1 MSLSIPDLQFMK
13 KSSSSKAPAFPLQ
26 LVLIV
31 PFVLQVFGAVGL
43 VGYLSFKNGEKAV
56 QDLGDKLINRTSSE
70 LDHHLNTYL
79 SIPQQVTQINADV
92 IRMGLLDLRDR
103 QTQGKY
109 LWHQMQAYDLSYIN
123 INVPIGEGAGVAR
136 FDGHTLTI
144 DDIRAKSPSL
154 PNNTTTYLTD
164 NDGNRT
170 GIFSTSPWDILN
182 EPTYTEP
189 VKAGKPIWIRIYT
202 FYDPSY
208 PPYIAASAARPVYD
222 NNKKLIAVVGA
233 DIHLSKISE
242 FLRNLDVS
250 RSGQVFIIERD
261 GMLVANSS
269 KEEPFFLG
277 NNEIKRLKAT
287 ESSNPI
293 VRHIAQHIQQQI
305 PNLKNITNLKEMNV
319 DFQQEKYHVHI
330 TPWRDKYGL
339 DWLVVTSIPESSF
352 MTQIYANTQTTIL
365 LCLVA
370 LVGATAIG
378 IFTSRWIAHPIRR
391 LNQASKAMASGDLEQ
406 KVAPGNIAEINILG
420 SSFNDMGEQLRESF
434 IALEKSNAELE
445 VRVEERTLELKT
457 ALQELHRTQAQVIQ
471 SEKMSSLGQLVAGVA
486 HEINNP
492 VSFIHGNLT
501 HVQEYTRNLL
511 NFLQLYQQH
520 YPNPVDEIQIEAEE
534 IDLEFIQ
541 EDLPKIVSS
550 MQMGTDRIRNIVL
563 SLRNFSRTDEVDTK
577 RVNIHEGIDSTL
589 MILQHRL
596 KASSEMP
603 EIYLIKNYADLPL
616 VQCYAGPLNQVFMN
630 ILSNAIDALEENKAQ
645 RNYQEI
651 EENPGKIT
659 IATSVI
665 DAEWV
670 EIAIADNGAGIPK
683 EIQQRIFDPFFT
695 TKPVGKGT
703 GMGMSISYQIITE
716 KHGGKLECFSTI
728 AEGTQFAIKIP
739 VRHDFDLLH
748 KSLSD
753 RRCKV
758 D

>member
-457 ALQELHRTQAQVIQ
+457 ALQELHRTQAQIIQ
-471 SEKMSSLGQLVAGVA
+471 GEKMSSLGQLVAGVA

-596 KASSEMP
+596 KASSERP
-603 EIYLIKNYADLPL
+603 EIYVIKNYADLPL